1 MKANKRFLVLS
12 VVSIFCMLPNL
23 PFKTYYKELD
33 YENKQTFVING
44 GN

>member
-12 VVSIFCMLPNL
+12 VVSIVLPNL

-44 GN
+44 GS